1 LLLINGKSNMSTVT
15 HTIEDTDDP
24 ELLGRVVVDEKVELI
39 GLLAEY
45 QTVDDILKAARA
57 VRRAGF
63 TRWDVHSPFPI
74 HGIDHAMGIK
84 PTILPWL
91 VLGGG
96 LTGLTSA
103 IALQWYCNAYDY
115 KFLISGK
122 PVWSFPANVPVI
134 FELTVLFSA
143 LTAVFGMLGLNR
155 LPSLYNPLFKSERF
169 RRATTDR
176 FFLMIDA
183 SDNKFSEEATTRLL
197 LDAGAKAIERV
208 ED

>member
-1 LLLINGKSNMSTVT
+1 MSTVET

-24 ELLGRVVVDEKVELI
+24 EILGRTVVEEKVELV

-45 QTVDDILKAARA
+45 TNVDDILRAARA

-74 HGIDHAMGIK
+74 HGIDHAMGIQ
-84 PTILPWL
+84 PTVLPWL

-96 LTGLTSA
+96 LTGLATA
-103 IALQWYCNAYDY
+103 IWLQWYCNAFDY
-115 KFLISGK
+115 QFLISGK
-122 PVWSFPANVPVI
+122 PVWSFPANVPVM

-143 LTAVFGMLGLNR
+143 LTAVFGMLGLNH
-155 LPSLYNPLFKSERF
+155 LPQLYNPLFKSARF
-169 RRATTDR
+169 RRVTSDR
-176 FFLMIDA
+176 FFVVIDA
-183 SDNKFSEEATTRLL
+183 SDKKFSEEETTRLL
-197 LDAGAKAIERV
+197 TEAGAKAVERV